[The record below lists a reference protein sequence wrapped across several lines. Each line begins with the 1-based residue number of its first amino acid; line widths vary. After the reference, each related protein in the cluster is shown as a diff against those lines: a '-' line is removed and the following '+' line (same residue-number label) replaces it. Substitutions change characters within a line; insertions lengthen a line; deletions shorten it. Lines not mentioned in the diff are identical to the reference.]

1 MGRVSGGAL
10 AGRTALR
17 SFEVSG
23 PYLNWWMAGLALGGL
38 AVAQWLI
45 ERRTL
50 GVSGFVQRSLQV
62 FLRPEI
68 ARQESLVIHSDPAA
82 LRAALISATEEEEA
96 REPAAPR
103 PMARVGE
110 VEAKHLAQR
119 VVTTRAALLYVAAIV
134 IGSSIATLQRG
145 AFAFTTTLGPRFE
158 ELWGDGLLAVLALFG
173 GGIVVGFG
181 TRMAGGC
188 TSGHGLSGCS
198 RLQIGSLAST
208 ATFMAAAVAM
218 TFLLR
223 GLG

>member
-1 MGRVSGGAL
+1 MG
-10 AGRTALR
+10 
-17 SFEVSG
+17 G

-38 AVAQWLI
+38 AMAQWLI

-62 FLRPEI
+62 FLRPGVS
-68 ARQESLVIHSDPAA
+68 RQESRIIHADPAD
-82 LRAALISATEEEEA
+82 LRAALLDATVEETGIEPIEPPPA
-96 REPAAPR
+96 RQ
-103 PMARVGE
+103 
-110 VEAKHLAQR
+110 LAQPEPKQVAR
-119 VVTTRAALLYVAAIV
+119 QVVTARGSLLYVAAIV
-134 IGSSIATLQRG
+134 IGSGIATAQRG
-145 AFAFTTTLGPRFE
+145 DWTLTTTLGPRFE
-158 ELWGDGLLAVLALFG
+158 ALWGDGLLAVLALFV

-198 RLQIGSLAST
+198 RLQPGSLTST
-208 ATFMAAAVAM
+208 ATFMAAAVAT